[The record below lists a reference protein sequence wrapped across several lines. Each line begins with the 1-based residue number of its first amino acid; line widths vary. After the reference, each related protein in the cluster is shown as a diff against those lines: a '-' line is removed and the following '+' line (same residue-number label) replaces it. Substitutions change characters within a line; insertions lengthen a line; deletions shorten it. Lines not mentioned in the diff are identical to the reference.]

1 MGTCFGSRSDTR
13 AVAALLIVLVAG
25 CGGGSGGG
33 DAGGNTGG
41 GGNGGGSGGAGGGTT
56 SGVALLAW
64 NDLGMHCMDK
74 DFAVFS
80 LLPPFNNLHAQL
92 VDRATGSILDSGIDV
107 SYESTVDE
115 HGSVNSSSASKVN
128 FWKYAQ
134 VLYGAPVDL
143 ADNVGLTGFPMAS
156 PTPAAMQWNPDHA
169 WYEAPGI
176 PITPYDDA
184 RKTNHYPMVKVVAR
198 ATGSP
203 AVLATARVVLP
214 VSDEMSCA
222 ACHASNSGAAA
233 KPGAGWVNDA
243 DPQRDWR
250 LNILRLHDE
259 HRKTQL
265 FASATSGTPVLCASC
280 HASNALP
287 GSGQP
292 GLPALT
298 SAIHGFHAHVIDPST
313 GHTLDDAT
321 DRSAC
326 YSCHPGSQTKCLR
339 GAMSNVV
346 DVKGNSLI
354 SCQSCHGN
362 MSAVGA
368 TQRQGW
374 FEEPA
379 CQSCHFDGQRALSV
393 FDANGS
399 VRAPLDDTFASNPDT
414 PAPGFDLYRFST
426 GHGDLQ
432 CEACHGAMHAIYP
445 SDEANDNV
453 LARDLQGHAGTIAEC
468 SACHAKVPVT
478 ASGGPHGLHTTGQT
492 WVGAHPQAAR
502 RDLATCSY
510 CHGADYRGTALSAAP
525 VARTFSGEGGA
536 RSFSAGHRFSC
547 YDCHNGPSGGD

>member
-1 MGTCFGSRSDTR
+1 MGIPFCLRRCTR
-13 AVAALLIVLVAG
+13 VVAALVILLVAG
-25 CGGGSGGG
+25 CGGGGSGGG
-33 DAGGNTGG
+33 DSGGNSG
-41 GGNGGGSGGAGGGTT
+41 GGNNSGGAGTANGL
-56 SGVALLAW
+56 ALLAW
-64 NDLGMHCMDK
+64 NDLGMHCLDK

-92 VDRATGSILDSGIDV
+92 VDRTTGRVVDSGVDV

-115 HGSVNSSSASKVN
+115 HGSVNTYSTGKVN
-128 FWKYAQ
+128 FWQFAQ
-134 VLYGAPVDL
+134 TLYGAPVDL

-156 PTPAAMQWNPDHA
+156 STPAAMQWNPDHG

-198 ATGSP
+198 AGGNAT
-203 AVLATARVVLP
+203 VLASARVVLP
-214 VSDEMSCA
+214 VSDEMSCVT
-222 ACHASNSGAAA
+222 CHASNSVAAA
-233 KPGAGWVNDA
+233 KPGAGWVNEA

-250 LNILRLHDE
+250 LNILRLHDD
-259 HRKTQL
+259 HRKTRL

-313 GHTLDDAT
+313 SHTLDAAT

-346 DVKGNSLI
+346 DAKGNSLI

-362 MSAVGA
+362 MSAVGDP
-368 TQRQGW
+368 QRQGW
-374 FEEPA
+374 LEEPA
-379 CQSCHFDGQRALSV
+379 CQSCHFDGQRTLSV
-393 FDANGS
+393 FEGNGN

-468 SACHAKVPVT
+468 SACHAQVPVT
-478 ASGGPHGLHTTGQT
+478 TSDGPHGLHTTGQT
-492 WVGAHPQAAR
+492 WVSRHPQAAG
-502 RDLATCSY
+502 RDHTACAY
-510 CHGADYRGTALSAAP
+510 CHGSDYRGTALSATA
-525 VARTFSGEGGA
+525 VARSFSGEGLP
-536 RSFSAGHRFSC
+536 RTFPAGHRFGC
-547 YDCHNGPSGGD
+547 YDCHNGPNGGD